1 MLVILLYIYIYIYIY
16 IYLKKLY
23 YASKAFSL
31 FFNLKNNKIKEIE
44 NVYEAIVFILV
55 GIFTN
60 QKKNKNCIKLKN
72 KKKVGWLQVGAV
84 SFLNK

>member
-1 MLVILLYIYIYIYIY
+1 
-16 IYLKKLY
+16 LY
-23 YASKAFSL
+23 YASKTFSL

-55 GIFTN
+55 GIF
-60 QKKNKNCIKLKN
+60 KKNKNCIKLKN

-84 SFLNK
+84 SFLSQTTFLV